1 MAIGQVGFIVH
12 LDNYV
17 HHCQIT
23 FLSHVTPKIHSFP
36 FELAIFFQSFPW
48 PSFSSI
54 GIHLTT
60 MFTFSNTLFRQFY
73 MFLALPVMNLA
84 ASKFIFQIYSYSLTP
99 GPNPQIFYS
108 LLAIWM
114 CAPTGTLIQ
123 HFQTQVCHLYASKQ
137 GVGSGVYTSLP
148 GLQQH
153 LSNWFLCWGVHLPS
167 TNLSPRL
174 WSYTW
179 PEWSDL
185 SSSPSLAP
193 WHS

>member
-1 MAIGQVGFIVH
+1 MHLRGSFCREISGSRGVQGCRVQWPLARWGFIVH

-84 ASKFIFQIYSYSLTP
+84 APKFIFQIYSYSLTP

-108 LLAIWM
+108 LLAI
-114 CAPTGTLIQ
+114 
-123 HFQTQVCHLYASKQ
+123 
-137 GVGSGVYTSLP
+137 
-148 GLQQH
+148 
-153 LSNWFLCWGVHLPS
+153 
-167 TNLSPRL
+167 
-174 WSYTW
+174 
-179 PEWSDL
+179 
-185 SSSPSLAP
+185 
-193 WHS
+193 